1 MKTQQVEIAKII
13 TDAGTQSRAEIS
25 TDTVSDYAER
35 MDAGDCFPP
44 VILFF
49 DGTDYFLADG
59 FHRLNA
65 AALRAE
71 EQDTIEADV
80 RQGTRLDAVMFA
92 LRANDQHGL
101 RRTNADK
108 RHCVGIALT
117 EFAGMSDRG
126 IAEMCGV
133 SAMLVG
139 SVRVAKSSTCK
150 ILTPEILTP
159 ETRTGKDG
167 KEYPVKQSTSER
179 QVGFSS
185 QTPIAGQPAGT
196 DSGGTQFPS
205 RLPSE
210 SASEKGKPQRPLGTH
225 NAEAGGKDSVLCGR
239 TEPNSHTTNANPDA
253 GRPVAT
259 ATATAEQT
267 QHAAT
272 ASQTS
277 EGSKAGGAA
286 DRPPAEPI
294 LNSKGE
300 KFEWSEL
307 TPATARAMAE
317 EMRIPEQVN
326 DDAANLSMLKL
337 YWRRTGNVARHE
349 FLRWVNGTIEARVA

>member
-1 MKTQQVEIAKII
+1 MKTQQVEIEKII

-25 TDTVSDYAER
+25 TETVSDYAER

-49 DGTDYFLADG
+49 DGSDYFLADG

-65 AALRAE
+65 AALRAK

-92 LRANDQHGL
+92 LRANDQQWGL

-108 RHCVGIALT
+108 RHCAKLALT
-117 EFAGMSDRG
+117 EFAKFSDRQ

-133 SAMLVG
+133 SPMLVA
-139 SVRVAKSSTCK
+139 SVRKEDVTCK
-150 ILTPEILTP
+150 TLTP

-167 KEYPVKQSTSER
+167 KEYPVKQSTSE
-179 QVGFSS
+179 QTTATSS
-185 QTPIAGQPAGT
+185 PGQPAGT

-210 SASEKGKPQRPLGTH
+210 SASEKGKPQREETPLGTH

-272 ASQTS
+272 ASRMS

-286 DRPPAEPI
+286 DRPPAEPV
-294 LNSKGE
+294 
-300 KFEWSEL
+300 L
-307 TPATARAMAE
+307 TPATARATGE
-317 EMRIPEQVN
+317 QMRIPSQLGDGATLPMLKMYWNRATKAEQV
-326 DDAANLSMLKL
+326 
-337 YWRRTGNVARHE
+337 E
-349 FLRWVNGTIEARVA
+349 FLRWVDYQATPPM